1 MMFGS
6 PGAGGQMVYGD
17 LEHKLGHAFLTNKMY
32 NGFTAFSPQYKKLLK
47 ATYGTVEKLQK

>member
-17 LEHKLGHAFLTNKMY
+17 LEHKLGHAFLTNNMY

-47 ATYGTVEKLQK
+47 ATYDTAEKIQK